1 MLKAVNISKY
11 FGEINVLNNINLEV
25 KKGSIVSIYGK
36 SGAGKSTLLYILSTL
51 DEANSGEVFFDSVSM
66 LSISEFI

>member
-1 MLKAVNISKY
+1 MLKAINISKK
-11 FGEINVLNNINLEV
+11 FGKINVLNNINLEV

-51 DEANSGEVFFDSVSM
+51 DEYSCFYC
-66 LSISEFI
+66 